1 MHSSLYG
8 LIGTQQGIVQKVLDE
23 HVFVSGLLPID
34 DKTWAIY
41 GSIPVDGGV
50 IAAEFDNR
58 ADAEWILER
67 MAAAEQETV
76 TP

>member
-1 MHSSLYG
+1 
-8 LIGTQQGIVQKVLDE
+8 
-23 HVFVSGLLPID
+23 VSGLLPID

-41 GSIPVDGGV
+41 GSIPGDGEV